1 MNKYKNLITLLEST
15 NERAFS
21 NWEIALFKSLNKR
34 KGKLQTKKDYQ
45 NYISSFLEV
54 SGMSPKEALY
64 YYYVYTIN
72 YRPDGNYEDIKKGE
86 QQIPGEGI
94 KPARTSNYNMRD
106 FAQNKIP
113 FKGNNVEG
121 FWERDSKGEPQYVI
135 TSYNWY
141 PIFIFKAGKWYK
153 ASESYSKSTGK
164 QMGQTGV
171 YHGSNYLSP
180 RAMKEL
186 RTGRDIEDI
195 RDEQKKLVSSELSKI
210 LKDKPY
216 NFVTVYLHG
225 GPNNPSGSYRIK
237 FATNFV
243 DQQDEKFVIDL
254 DVLEIASLD
263 TRGSIISRISDDLN
277 DDTLK
282 KQINYALNDA
292 LTRKLDTGIKD
303 AADFDLN
310 VNFKL

>member
-1 MNKYKNLITLLEST
+1 MNKYRNLITLLEST

-106 FAQNKIP
+106 FAQSKIP

-121 FWERDSKGEPQYVI
+121 FWERDSKGEPQFVI

-153 ASESYSKSTGK
+153 VSESYSPSTGK

-171 YHGSNYLSP
+171 YYGSNYLSP

-263 TRGSIISRISDDLN
+263 TRGSIISKISDDLN

-282 KQINYALNDA
+282 KQIKYALNDA

-303 AADFDLN
+303 AAELDLN
-310 VNFKL
+310 VDFKL